1 MNESMLIDTETK
13 KRVLSI
19 LSVLKKP
26 TKLRR
31 FPAGFHGNPA
41 KINLNQSLQRGFL
54 LKYVLA
60 DIAGFPCTHQPI
72 EKVAW
77 EIDFIVN
84 KIHCTISSE
93 KFGYRLYIHSKDHAI
108 ISRLSKQLPPIFNKV
123 VVSLQKHLETF
134 SASEIEKGNIIV
146 INQYKELF
154 DMYTFFKQQAG
165 RKRKFRDVKTQE
177 KDFAKSWNRGIK
189 AGRESF
195 YFEQAAYFAFF
206 GLLEHLLVLLLAFR
220 NFNPKSD
227 ALKRFIFLKWS
238 EKYKRIFD
246 LSDKQFNEYYIFLTD
261 LSRQNRN
268 LYAHGKF
275 SKDNSSMLV
284 YLAGTGLI
292 SAKPFNFNGTE
303 GAPLFRWLGGSGVSF
318 QKLDNFLQLI
328 KKHSQYKVPM
338 QIICGGLNPDFSPN
352 ERREYKKLMRSGDA
366 SEFVEHTNDLIDR
379 HQNMDW

>member
-1 MNESMLIDTETK
+1 MLVDLETK
-13 KRVLSI
+13 KRLLMI
-19 LSVLKKP
+19 LSGLEKP
-26 TKLRR
+26 IKLRR
-31 FPAGFHGNPA
+31 FPAGFHDSA
-41 KINLNQSLQRGFL
+41 VKINLNRSLQREFL

-60 DIAGFPCTHQPI
+60 DIMGFPCTYKPI

-77 EIDFIVN
+77 EIDFVVN
-84 KIHCTISSE
+84 ETHCTVSSE
-93 KFGYRLYIHSKDHAI
+93 KFGYRLYIRSKDHAI
-108 ISRLSKQLPPIFNKV
+108 ISRLSKQLPSIFNRA
-123 VVSLQKHLETF
+123 VVSLQKHIEAF
-134 SASEIEKGNIIV
+134 SASEIKKENIIV

-165 RKRKFRDVKTQE
+165 LKRKFRDVKTKE
-177 KDFAKSWNRGIK
+177 KNFTKLWNRDIK

-220 NFNPKSD
+220 NFNPKTESI
-227 ALKRFIFLKWS
+227 KKFIFLKWS

-246 LSDKQFNEYYIFLTD
+246 LSDKRFNEYYIFFTD

-292 SAKPFNFNGTE
+292 SAKPFRFDDSGDTS
-303 GAPLFRWLGGSGVSF
+303 LLRWLGRSGESL
-318 QKLDNFLQLI
+318 QKLENFLQLI
-328 KKHSQYKVPM
+328 RHSQYKVPM
-338 QIICGGLNPDFSPN
+338 QIIRGGLNIDFSSE
-352 ERREYKKLMRSGDA
+352 ERKEYKKLMRCGNA
-366 SEFVEHTNDLIDR
+366 LEFVEHTNDLIDR